1 MRITETQLRKVIRK
15 MIIEVTGADA
25 ERFTGIANLAR
36 QQMGSKQE
44 EFFANKL
51 GSTDKDISY
60 NIQTLQDLI
69 MGGVPIDPQKKEQVS
84 TLIQIALAVLK

>member
-1 MRITETQLRKVIRK
+1 MLTERRLRQVIRK
-15 MIIEVTGADA
+15 MIMEVTRTDA
-25 ERFTGIANLAR
+25 ERFMGMANSAR

-51 GSTDKDISY
+51 GSTDKDLSY
-60 NIQTLQDLI
+60 NIQALQDLI

-84 TLIQIALAVLK
+84 TLIQKALAKLK

>member
-1 MRITETQLRKVIRK
+1 MLTERRLRQVIRK
-15 MIIEVTGADA
+15 MIMEVTGADA
-25 ERFTGIANLAR
+25 ERFMGMANSAR

-51 GSTDKDISY
+51 GSTDKDIAD

-84 TLIQIALAVLK
+84 TLIQKALAVLK

>member
-1 MRITETQLRKVIRK
+1 MLTERRLRQVIRK

-25 ERFTGIANLAR
+25 ERFTGIANSAR

-51 GSTDKDISY
+51 GSTDKDLSY

-84 TLIQIALAVLK
+84 TLIQKALAVLK